1 MVICVPPG
9 MGEQPRSDQVSADR
23 LIDEERDACDRSKS
37 HHRERLQGQAAR
49 GTCRAAQQA
58 VAGEKHCQTEQNQV
72 ASNAT
77 SPILGDGIDT
87 QVPKGG
93 PQMEESLSGRLKQLG
108 MTQSDFADICE
119 VTRGRSDV
127 NPMAWHL
134 LEE

>member
-77 SPILGDGIDT
+77 SPIL
-87 QVPKGG
+87 V
-93 PQMEESLSGRLKQLG
+93 
-108 MTQSDFADICE
+108 
-119 VTRGRSDV
+119 
-127 NPMAWHL
+127 MALIRRCRKVARKWRKAFPVD
-134 LEE
+134 